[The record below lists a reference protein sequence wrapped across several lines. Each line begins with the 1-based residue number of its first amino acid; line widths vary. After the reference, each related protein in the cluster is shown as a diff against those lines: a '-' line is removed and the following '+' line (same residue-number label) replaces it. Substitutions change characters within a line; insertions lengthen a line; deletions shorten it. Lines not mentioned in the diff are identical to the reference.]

1 MVDDGSTE
9 RLLVAQL
16 LPQHS
21 DTYGRS
27 NSVTCILMQVLKR
40 KTVVSF
46 QDPIIFSNVK
56 MFVLMVSDLDLAV
69 ASSPPNKALSPNSPK
84 KSPDSGTCHRYCFI
98 CRNYQYVGSFLVHN
112 LIEHYSEW

>member
-1 MVDDGSTE
+1 
-9 RLLVAQL
+9 
-16 LPQHS
+16 
-21 DTYGRS
+21 
-27 NSVTCILMQVLKR
+27 MQVLKT

-46 QDPIIFSNVK
+46 LDPIIFSKLK

-84 KSPDSGTCHRYCFI
+84 KSPDSGTCHR
-98 CRNYQYVGSFLVHN
+98 NYQYVGSFLVHN